1 MSWLILILAG
11 LFEVVWAVG
20 LKFTD
25 GFSKPLPSVIT
36 LAAMGASFYFLSLAM
51 KALPLGVAYSV
62 WVGVGMVG
70 AVIVGIMAFN
80 ESVSVLKLVSVLLI
94 ISGIIGLKLSSVQ

>member
-1 MSWLILILAG
+1 MSWFILILAG
-11 LFEVVWAVG
+11 FLEVVWAVG

-25 GFSKPLPSVIT
+25 GFSKPLPSMIT

-70 AVIVGIMAFN
+70 AVIVGVVAFN
-80 ESVSVLKLVSVLLI
+80 ESLGMVKLVSLLLI
-94 ISGIIGLKLSSVQ
+94 ISGIIGLKLSTTV

>member
-1 MSWLILILAG
+1 MSWLILFLAG
-11 LFEVVWAVG
+11 ILEVVWAVG

-51 KALPLGVAYSV
+51 KELPLGVAYSV
-62 WVGVGMVG
+62 WVGVGMIG
-70 AVIVGIMAFN
+70 AVIVGIVVFN
-80 ESVSVLKLVSVLLI
+80 ESIGLIKLVSVLLI
-94 ISGIIGLKLSSVQ
+94 ISGIIGLKLSSVH

>member
-36 LAAMGASFYFLSLAM
+36 VAAMAASFYFLSLAM

-70 AVIVGIMAFN
+70 AVIVGVVAFN
-80 ESVSVLKLVSVLLI
+80 ESMGMVKLVSVLLI
-94 ISGIIGLKLSSVQ
+94 ICGIIGLKLSSVQ

>member
-25 GFSKPLPSVIT
+25 GFSKPLPSVVT
-36 LAAMGASFYFLSLAM
+36 VAAMAASFYFLSLAM

-70 AVIVGIMAFN
+70 AVIVGVVAFN
-80 ESVSVLKLVSVLLI
+80 ESMGMVKLVSVLLI
-94 ISGIIGLKLSSVQ
+94 VCGIIGLKLSSVQ